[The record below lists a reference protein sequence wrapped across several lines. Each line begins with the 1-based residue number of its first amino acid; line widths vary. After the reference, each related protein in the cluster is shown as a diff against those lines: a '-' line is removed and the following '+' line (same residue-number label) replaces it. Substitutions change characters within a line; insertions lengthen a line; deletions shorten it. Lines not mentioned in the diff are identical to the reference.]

1 MSTYEVNDDLYPFIT
16 TVYIRNRWGSDWYS
30 SSGVIV
36 GNNDILT
43 TSHSNYNEKRGG
55 WSDECRVYVSWDP
68 DSSNHGSNYYLA
80 RWRRGYTDWDKNGDG
95 LLTRGDNKYGSL
107 YEVERDICLI
117 SLTKDIGSSY
127 GWMGLKFNFNGG
139 YASKLGYPGKYDNNL
154 MYDEGYVY
162 KDNIDN
168 YLWYYLNAIEVNA
181 GDSGGPIYINS
192 GGDLGYQ
199 VIGLHAS
206 SGYGTGTAV
215 ALNAFANGWLTEEI
229 SSNNYLYDKSFA
241 SITSKESVDEGSSI
255 SITFKT
261 HKSEEDKQYTY
272 TLSGIA
278 SSDIA
283 SNELSGKTTINSDG
297 EATFTI
303 GISEDKLT
311 EGSETLKLSIGEKTK
326 SITINDTSKDPGR
339 SPTNISL
346 SSISFNENINANT
359 SIATLTTT
367 DPDNNDTFTYTLI
380 SGIGDTDNSAFT
392 ISESS
397 LKINSSPDYETKS
410 SYKIRLKTTDSGG
423 NIFEK
428 SFILSVNDL
437 EEENTEKPIIYG
449 VNNQMLYYFP
459 RDLVDGKDV
468 YRSINIEE
476 GTTTEIY
483 RFTANKEVT
492 WSISQMFGNNDHQY
506 FSIDSTT
513 GSLTINGD
521 LDYENPKAYGD
532 NNFYI
537 MSIDATDTAGNI
549 NNSNWFRVIITD
561 VVDESIPT
569 SNSATSTELQQL
581 YIGYFGRPC
590 DPTGLDYW
598 LDQGVT
604 KKAFA
609 ANMYLQ
615 PEFNSVN
622 GNLST
627 EAQVNQIYLNLFNR
641 EGDAAGLIYW
651 ASQIDSGNLELASIA
666 NDLTWAALNNAG
678 SEVDKQTLTHKTN
691 AGVQYT
697 YEIRKSTASILA
709 YQAKSTSPWITGNNL
724 NEAKTFINEIGY
736 SKVATLSDIQSSI
749 AKFSSTPNSFK
760 IISSD
765 SINNSIDNITG
776 LSLDNLSNDF
786 LEDLRYPEIA
796 FYNNS
801 SLLDRQIESNKLNY
815 VEISDQLSNE
825 EYISNL
831 YEHVLD
837 RTYDIEGLNYWVSNL
852 NSGLETRYEAL
863 LGFAESAENTTLFTE
878 MKDFG

>member
-1 MSTYEVNDDLYPFIT
+1 MSTYEANDDLYPFNT
-16 TVYIRNRWGSDWYS
+16 TVFIRNRWGSKWYS

-43 TSHSNYNEKRGG
+43 AAHANYNEERGG
-55 WSDECRVYVSWDP
+55 WSDETRVYVSWDP
-68 DSSNHGSNYYLA
+68 DSSSYASNYYNSY
-80 RWRRGYTDWDKNGDG
+80 WRRAYTDWDANGDG
-95 LLTRGDNKYGSL
+95 LLADGDNKYGSL
-107 YEVERDICLI
+107 YEVEKDICVI
-117 SLTKDIGSSY
+117 SLNDDIGSIY
-127 GWMGLKFNFNGG
+127 GWMGLKFDFNGG
-139 YASKLGYPGKYDNNL
+139 NASKLGYPGKYDQNL

-162 KDNIDN
+162 KDRIDN
-168 YLWYYLNAIEVNA
+168 YLWYYKNDIEVNS
-181 GDSGGPIYINS
+181 GDSGGPIYVNS
-192 GGDLGYQ
+192 GGDIGYQ
-199 VIGLHAS
+199 VIGLHCS
-206 SGYGTGTAV
+206 SGNTEGSAV
-215 ALNAFANGWLTEEI
+215 ALNAFANSWITEEI
-229 SSNNYLYDKSFA
+229 ISNNYLYDKSFA
-241 SITSKESVDEGSSI
+241 SITSEESVNEGSSI
-255 SITFKT
+255 SFTFKT

-278 SSDIA
+278 SLDIA

-297 EATFTI
+297 EATFAI
-303 GISEDKLT
+303 GISEDQLT
-311 EGSETLKLSIGEKTK
+311 EGSETLILSIGEKTK
-326 SITINDTSKDPGR
+326 SITINDTSTDPGQ

-367 DPDNNDTFTYTLI
+367 DPDNNDTFTYTLV

-397 LKINSSPDYETKS
+397 LKINSSPDYESKS
-410 SYKIRLKTTDSGG
+410 SYKIRLRTTDSGG
-423 NIFEK
+423 NSFEK
-428 SFILSVNDL
+428 SFTLSVNDL

-449 VNNQMLYYFP
+449 VNNQILYYFP

-468 YRSINIEE
+468 YRSINVKE

-492 WSISQMFGNNDHQY
+492 WSISKIYNDIDYQY
-506 FSIDSTT
+506 FDIDSTT

-537 MSIDATDTAGNI
+537 MSIDATDSVGNKI
-549 NNSNWFRVIITD
+549 DSNWFRVIITD
-561 VVDESIPT
+561 IADESIATPD
-569 SNSATSTELQQL
+569 SATSTQLQQL

-627 EAQVNQIYLNLFNR
+627 ESQVNQIYLNLFNR
-641 EGDAAGLIYW
+641 EGDVAGLTYW
-651 ASQIDSGNLELASIA
+651 ASQIDSGSLELASIA

-678 SEVDKQTLTHKTN
+678 SEVDKKTLTHKTN
-691 AGVQYT
+691 AAVQYT
-697 YEIRKSTASILA
+697 YEIRNSTASILA

-724 NEAKTFINEIGY
+724 SEATTFINEIGY
-736 SKVATLSDIQSSI
+736 SKLATLSEIQGSI

-760 IISSD
+760 FIASYSP
-765 SINNSIDNITG
+765 SNSIDKITG

-786 LEDLRYPEIA
+786 LEDLRHPEIA
-796 FYNNS
+796 FYSNS
-801 SLLDRQIESNKLNY
+801 FLSGQQVQKHKLNY
-815 VEISDQLSNE
+815 VEISDHLSNQ

-837 RTYDIEGLNYWVSNL
+837 RNSDIEGFNYWV
-852 NSGLETRYEAL
+852 GQLETGFESRFEVL
-863 LGFAESAENTTLFTE
+863 LGFSASAENQLIVSD
-878 MKDFG
+878 MLLA